1 MHLCYN
7 RRNILRDYSQHLIS
21 LLLYLVI
28 RLTQGHSVSRVLR
41 EKHKLFSTFTPFL
54 LFILYVIYDLVE
66 IFGGSEGDNQNFKK
80 YKVFKLVDFLA
91 IRCFRRLMFLGKN

>member
-1 MHLCYN
+1 METQTDRLYIKWKIRDCGQTEMHLWYN

-66 IFGGSEGDNQNFKK
+66 IKGALQTVCILTVGF
-80 YKVFKLVDFLA
+80 
-91 IRCFRRLMFLGKN
+91 